1 MDALSNPYSPGA
13 GRRPAALVG
22 RDEPRSAWAT
32 ALARVTAG
40 RGARSMVLYGLRGV
54 GKTVLLVDLQT
65 TAEDAGWVVGYAEAG
80 AGKSLREMLTDALQL
95 PLADLARPSAGQKI
109 RTALKTFL
117 SFNASVTSEGTWTF
131 GLDLDG
137 DAGGGADSGALD
149 LDLSKVVRDIS
160 SAAGDEGVGLAL
172 LIDEAQD
179 LSTEELTALCSIAH
193 MASQRNWPVLL
204 ALAGLPS
211 LPVQLAE
218 AKSYSERLFSYHP
231 VRELAGHDAR
241 AAIVDPARDQ
251 QVSWDDDAVMHVID
265 ATGGYPYFLQEYGQ
279 SSWEQ
284 ADDAGDMIT
293 FADAH
298 AGGMLALRDLDNG
311 FFRVRWERATPKE
324 REYLQAMAVDGDS
337 GSSSGEVA
345 KRLGKKP
352 TSLGPVRANLI
363 SKGLIYAPEHGRIA
377 FTVPRMADFI
387 TRQPT

>member
-1 MDALSNPYSPGA
+1 MDPLTNPYSPGA

-22 RDEPRSAWAT
+22 RDEQRTSWTT
-32 ALARVTAG
+32 ALARVAAG
-40 RGARSMVLYGLRGV
+40 RGERSMVLYGLRGV

-65 TAEDAGWVVGYAEAG
+65 TAEDAGWIVGYAEAG
-80 AGKSLREMLTDALQL
+80 AGKSLREMLADALQL

-117 SFNASVTSEGTWTF
+117 SFNASVTSEGTWAF

-149 LDLSKVVRDIS
+149 LDLSKVVRDV
-160 SAAGDEGVGLAL
+160 AAAAADEGVGLAL

-179 LSTEELTALCSIAH
+179 LSVEELTALCSIAH
-193 MASQRNWPVLL
+193 MVSQRGWPVLI

-218 AKSYSERLFSYHP
+218 AKSYAERLFSYHP

-241 AAIVDPARDQ
+241 AAIVEPALEQ
-251 QVSWDDDAVMHVID
+251 KVSWDDDAVMHVVD
-265 ATGGYPYFLQEYGQ
+265 TTGGYPYFLQEYGQ
-279 SSWEQ
+279 SAWEQ
-284 ADDAGDMIT
+284 ADPAGDTIN
-293 FADAH
+293 FANAQ
-298 AGGMLALRDLDNG
+298 AGGLIALRDLDNG

-324 REYLQAMAVDGDS
+324 REYLQAMAVEGDA

-352 TSLGPVRANLI
+352 TALGPTRANLI
-363 SKGLIYAPEHGRIA
+363 SKGLVYAPEHGKIA

-387 TRQPT
+387 NRQPT